1 MSEEIERIRAKVSE
15 EVSPKAKDRVEIERV
30 LRKVSSRIK
39 REAKKRK
46 LQVKVEAEG
55 SVAKDTWVAKDRDI
69 DVFIIFPQ
77 KTSAE
82 VVREEGLK
90 LAKAGAGEL
99 WRLGYAE
106 HPYVEVEINGCRLDI
121 VPSVEIRNGEKP
133 ITSVDR
139 TPLHTRFLLE
149 KLTPKMKKDI
159 RVLKQ
164 FMKGVGVYGAEL
176 KVGGFSGY
184 LCELL
189 VLNYGSFEGAVRAAA
204 GWRDKTTID
213 YMRHYKEGEAGKVF
227 SASLVMVDP
236 VDRRRNAAAAV
247 TQQSYSTFIAA
258 SRWFLMRP
266 GLDFFSPKPEP
277 ITFSQVSKAIKERGT
292 AVVAITLGC
301 PNLPSDILWGEI
313 QKSLIRTVDMLEEH
327 SFKVN
332 DYKAWSDEKDS
343 VVFLIEVE
351 ERRVREGWIHMG
363 PKVTFV
369 DEAERFV
376 NKYLDGKNVL
386 AGPYVRE
393 DRWYVELQRD
403 HTDLKALIK
412 VGFPLLRLSKDM
424 MVEAKRGFK
433 VFINDELATLCRRRE
448 DFKVTLFKFV
458 RKKPVWLR

>member
-1 MSEEIERIRAKVSE
+1 MSAEIERIRAEVAE
-15 EVSPKAKDRVEIERV
+15 RVSPKAKDRAEIERV

-39 REAKKRK
+39 REAKNRK
-46 LQVKVEAEG
+46 LQVRVEVEG
-55 SVAKDTWVAKDRDI
+55 SVAKDTWVAADREA

-77 KTSAE
+77 RTSGE
-82 VVREEGLK
+82 VVRETGLK

-106 HPYVEVEINGCRLDI
+106 HPYVEVEIDGCRLDI
-121 VPSVEIRNGEKP
+121 VPSVEIRDGDKP

-139 TPLHTRFLLE
+139 TPLHTRFLLD
-149 KLTPKMKKDI
+149 KLTPKMKKDV

-164 FMKGVGVYGAEL
+164 FMKGVEVYGAEL

-189 VLNYGSFEGAVRAAA
+189 VLNYGSFEGVVRAAA
-204 GWRDKTTID
+204 GWRDKTVID
-213 YMRHYKEGEAGKVF
+213 YMHHYKEREAGKVF
-227 SASLVMVDP
+227 TAPLVIVDP

-247 TQQSYSTFIAA
+247 THQSYSTFIAA
-258 SRWFLMRP
+258 SRWFLRHP
-266 GLDFFSPKPEP
+266 RLDFFFPKPEST
-277 ITFSQVSKAIKERGT
+277 TFSEVSKAIKERGT
-292 AVVAITLGC
+292 AVAAIAVGC

-313 QKSLIRTVDMLEEH
+313 HKSLIRTVDMLDEH
-327 SFKVN
+327 SFRVN
-332 DYKAWSDEKDS
+332 DYMAWSDEKES

-351 ERRVREGWIHMG
+351 GRRVREGRIHMG
-363 PKVTFV
+363 PKVSFV

-393 DRWYVELQRD
+393 DRWYVELKRD

-412 VGFPLLRLSKDM
+412 VGFPLLRLSKDI

-433 VFINDELATLCRRRE
+433 VFVNDELATLCRRRE
-448 DFKVTLFKFV
+448 DLKITLLKFV
-458 RKKPVWLR
+458 RKRPVWLR

>member
-1 MSEEIERIRAKVSE
+1 MSEEIERIRVKVSE

-39 REAKKRK
+39 REAKNRK
-46 LQVKVEAEG
+46 LQVRVEAEG

-69 DVFIIFPQ
+69 DVFIIFPP
-77 KTSAE
+77 KTSGE

-121 VPSVEIRNGEKP
+121 VPSVEIHNGEKP

-139 TPLHTRFLLE
+139 TPLHTRFLLG

-164 FMKGVGVYGAEL
+164 FMKGVEVYGAEL

-189 VLNYGSFEGAVRAAA
+189 VLNYGSFEGVIRAAA
-204 GWRDKTTID
+204 EWRDKTTID
-213 YMRHYKEGEAGKVF
+213 YMHHYKKGEAGKVF
-227 SASLVMVDP
+227 SGPLVMVDP

-247 TQQSYSTFIAA
+247 TPQSYSTFIAA
-258 SRWFLMRP
+258 SRWFLKRP
-266 GLDFFSPKPEP
+266 GLNFFFLKPEST
-277 ITFSQVSKAIKERGT
+277 TFSEISKVLKERGT
-292 AVVAITLGC
+292 AVVAIAIGC
-301 PNLPSDILWGEI
+301 PKLPSDILWGEI
-313 QKSLIRTVDMLEEH
+313 QKSLVRTVDMLDEH

-332 DYKAWSDEKDS
+332 DYKSWSDEKES
-343 VVFLIEVE
+343 VIFLIEVE
-351 ERRVREGWIHMG
+351 GRSVREGWIHTG
-363 PKVTFV
+363 PKVTFL

-376 NKYLDGKNVL
+376 NKYLDSKNVL
-386 AGPYVRE
+386 AGPYVKE
-393 DRWYVELQRD
+393 DRWYVELKRD

-412 VGFPLLRLSKDM
+412 EGFALLRLSKDI
-424 MVEAKRGFK
+424 MVEVKRGFK
-433 VFINDELATLCRRRE
+433 VFVNDELATLCRRRE
-448 DFKVTLFKFV
+448 DFKITLLKFV
-458 RKKPVWLR
+458 RKRPVWLR